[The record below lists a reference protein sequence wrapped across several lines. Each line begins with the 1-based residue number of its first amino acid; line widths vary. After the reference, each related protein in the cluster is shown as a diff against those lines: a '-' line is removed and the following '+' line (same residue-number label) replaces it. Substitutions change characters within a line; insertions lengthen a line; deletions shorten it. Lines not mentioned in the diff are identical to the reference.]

1 MKKAFLFVKDKY
13 VNPKYPFQDRLYF
26 LFGTAGVISAGA
38 AFLAAIMSGLPM
50 IAAVASLLSFFIVL
64 ALMIVSLF
72 IKNISAARVICSIF
86 LNFFMFPV
94 LFWVTGG
101 INCGMIF
108 YFIMGL
114 CIATLILNG
123 KVRVGIVT
131 ATLLLDAA
139 CLYLGFAHPEWAY
152 ALSYS
157 ERQMDTV
164 SSFLIVALFVIA
176 VIMIMSLEYQ
186 KQHRVVQSYN
196 EYLKHQLMT
205 DTMTTLYNHSFLLT
219 TLQEQMEICN
229 QNNSPMSVAM
239 FDIDGFKGVNDA
251 YGHLRGNQVLC
262 QFSAILKEAS
272 GEENIATRYGGD
284 EFLVVL
290 PGANHAKAFAFAEKV
305 RISTLHDKALQ
316 ELAASSISISGGVL
330 QYKKDVTVDDFIHQ
344 VDTRMYMAK
353 RKGKNQIV
361 GNDAEPALQSTCAV
375 GK

>member
-1 MKKAFLFVKDKY
+1 
-13 VNPKYPFQDRLYF
+13 
-26 LFGTAGVISAGA
+26 
-38 AFLAAIMSGLPM
+38 
-50 IAAVASLLSFFIVL
+50 
-64 ALMIVSLF
+64 
-72 IKNISAARVICSIF
+72 
-86 LNFFMFPV
+86 
-94 LFWVTGG
+94 
-101 INCGMIF
+101 
-108 YFIMGL
+108 
-114 CIATLILNG
+114 
-123 KVRVGIVT
+123 
-131 ATLLLDAA
+131 
-139 CLYLGFAHPEWAY
+139 
-152 ALSYS
+152 
-157 ERQMDTV
+157 TV

-229 QNNSPMSVAM
+229 QNSTPMSVAM